1 MLLDKAG
8 AVEGLDALVLVHQDT
23 EIADSGFA
31 DAVRAALR
39 DPDVAIVGCAGA
51 VGVRSIAWW
60 QGEVTWASMTHRYE
74 EYGGGEFPA
83 PTWDPDRVPNGAAPG
98 EVDSV
103 DGLVLVLSPWAVRN
117 LRFDESLGT
126 LHGYDFDICMQARVA
141 GRKVVTADF
150 RAIHHHS
157 LELVNDP
164 EAWTEAYTR
173 LARKWKGQIPGG
185 SRSAEELRTEA
196 EAACARAV
204 AASHQYRAQAV
215 KRQLDR
221 ANEELARARADVA
234 AVRSEADATAARLR
248 EVLGSSSWRLTEPL
262 RALRRRSRR

>member
-1 MLLDKAG
+1 M
-8 AVEGLDALVLVHQDT
+8 VESGLRR
-23 EIADSGFA
+23 
-31 DAVRAALR
+31 AVRKALR
-39 DPDVAIVGCAGA
+39 DPEVAIVGCAGA

-60 QGEVTWASMTHRYE
+60 QGAVTWARMTHRY
-74 EYGGGEFPA
+74 GRRGRRVRGADLGSRPA
-83 PTWDPDRVPNGAAPG
+83 SDWAAPG

-103 DGLVLVLSPWAVRN
+103 DGLVMVLSPWAVRN

-126 LHGYDFDICMQARVA
+126 LHGYDFDICMQARAA

-164 EAWTEAYTR
+164 EAWTDAYIR
-173 LARKWKGQIPGG
+173 LAGKWKRQIPGG
-185 SRSAEELRTEA
+185 PRSAEALRTEA

-248 EVLGSSSWRLTEPL
+248 EVLGSSSWRLTKPL